1 MDLVVARVK
10 DNTKQW
16 AMYLLRDYSHRAE
29 EANLIDEEGW
39 VLRTKLKTELK
50 ELGVM
55 AGVQTEADEDRIWLR
70 IKLPQQGRPR
80 TGPRTWRG
88 CTRPNPL

>member
-1 MDLVVARVK
+1 MARVK

-55 AGVQTEADEDRIWLR
+55 AGV
-70 IKLPQQGRPR
+70 
-80 TGPRTWRG
+80 
-88 CTRPNPL
+88 